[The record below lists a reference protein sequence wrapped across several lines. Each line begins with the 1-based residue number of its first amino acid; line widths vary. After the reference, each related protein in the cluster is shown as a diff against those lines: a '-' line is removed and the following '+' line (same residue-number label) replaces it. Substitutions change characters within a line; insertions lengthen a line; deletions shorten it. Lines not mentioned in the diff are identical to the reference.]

1 MTNEYMKINCVLYTN
16 SELTEREIK
25 KTIQF
30 IIKLKWIKYIG
41 INFNKDVKGLYVKTI
56 KH

>member
-56 KH
+56 KY